1 MCGSAAERR
10 GLLSR
15 ATRNCRGAL
24 LYMCVCVAWW
34 LAEMHVRRHNNP
46 IVRARAGAG
55 DGASTSGLA
64 RYNRANK
71 KSARKYPNVCVC
83 VLCARVQVRCVR
95 AHHQP
100 TWPTE
105 WGAANVNILN
115 CAECRTT

>member
-10 GLLSR
+10 GRLSR

-83 VLCARVQVRCVR
+83 VVCTRSSAMRACSPSADPANRVGGRKC
-95 AHHQP
+95 
-100 TWPTE
+100 
-105 WGAANVNILN
+105 
-115 CAECRTT
+115 